1 MRVTVIVPTYGN
13 RKSIFRLLDSLKA
26 QTYKNFD
33 ILLIYKENQGKKEIL
48 DGIRGYGKLDIE
60 IVTQRAGRFEEALNI
75 AYSKA
80 EGDICINTDDDA
92 YADRSW
98 IRDHI
103 NMHIKHKHV
112 GMATGMVEE
121 VGGGNSS
128 RIAMMLNRQKWRLNK
143 HTVIDRPIDPKF
155 SDYGMYIGR
164 SGMLVD
170 TGKRYNMI
178 KTFKQ
183 HGVNMSWKSE
193 ALHGFRLPCY
203 TKQGG
208 RNEASAALEVLK
220 RGYVPVWFENGLVH
234 HPLQES
240 DSRSISVATIPREL
254 TSESVLFSYYVDHF
268 SEYDIDLRV
277 LRLRTDVDDLVS
289 RIITMNRNYGYRL
302 GYRLTKSAIEG
313 DWRPEKVRE
322 ELIREL
328 SVGMN

>member
-13 RKSIFRLLDSLKA
+13 RKSIFRLLNSLIG

-33 ILLIYKENQGKKEIL
+33 VLLVYKENQGKKEIL
-48 DGIRGYGKLDIE
+48 EGIKDFKTLDME
-60 IVTQRAGRFEEALNI
+60 ILTQRSGRFEEALNI
-75 AYSKA
+75 VYKKA
-80 EGDICINTDDDA
+80 DGDICINTDDDA
-92 YADRSW
+92 YADRNW
-98 IRDHI
+98 IRDHV

-121 VGGGNSS
+121 VGGENTS
-128 RIAMMLNRQKWRLNK
+128 RITMMLNRQKWRLNK
-143 HTVIDRPIDPKF
+143 HTIIDRPIDPKF
-155 SDYGMYIGR
+155 RDYGMYIGR

-183 HGVNMSWKSE
+183 HGVNMSWKRE

-220 RGYVPVWFENGLVH
+220 RGYVPVWFESGLVH

-240 DSRSISVATIPREL
+240 DSRSISVATIPKEL
-254 TSESVLFSYYVDHF
+254 TSESVLFSYYVDYF
-268 SEYDIDLRV
+268 SDYDVDLGA
-277 LRLRTDVDDLVS
+277 LRLRTTIDDLVS
-289 RIITMNRNYGYRL
+289 RVITLNRNDGYAL
-302 GYRLTKSAIEG
+302 GYRLTELAVNGNWQPS
-313 DWRPEKVRE
+313 KVRE
-322 ELIREL
+322 ELINEL
-328 SVGMN
+328 NVVN

>member
-48 DGIRGYGKLDIE
+48 DGIKDYKTLDME
-60 IVTQRAGRFEEALNI
+60 IVTQRKGRFEEALNI
-75 AYSKA
+75 AYGKA
-80 EGDICINTDDDA
+80 DGDICINTDDDA

-268 SEYDIDLRV
+268 SNYGISLST
-277 LRLRTDVDDLVS
+277 LKLRTTIDDLVS
-289 RIITMNRNYGYRL
+289 RMVTLNRNDGYSL
-302 GYRLTKSAIEG
+302 GYRLTRLAVSEN
-313 DWRPEKVRE
+313 WQPSNVRE
-322 ELIREL
+322 ELIKTL
-328 SVGMN
+328 NVGVI